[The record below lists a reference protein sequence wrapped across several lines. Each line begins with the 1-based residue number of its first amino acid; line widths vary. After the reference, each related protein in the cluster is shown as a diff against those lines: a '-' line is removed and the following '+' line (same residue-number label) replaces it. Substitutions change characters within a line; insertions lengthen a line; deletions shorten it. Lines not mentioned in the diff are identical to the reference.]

1 MKTHTF
7 ELTNAHGLHA
17 RPAGMLV
24 ETCAKF
30 KSDIALIKQEK
41 RHNAKSI
48 LSILKMAGSK
58 GDQLTLEINGEDE
71 DEAFNAFVAL
81 VDANFN
87 E

>member
-1 MKTHTF
+1 MKSHIF
-7 ELTNAHGLHA
+7 ELTNSHGLHA
-17 RPAGMLV
+17 RPAGILV

-30 KSDIALIKQEK
+30 KSDIAIIKQEK

-58 GDQLTLEINGEDE
+58 GDQLTLEISGEDE
-71 DEAFNAFVAL
+71 EEAFNAFISL